1 VLLLLT
7 SLDMLRAQRSR
18 TRSSPD
24 ETEEGVAKEDVAIVP
39 LAVPLLAGPGSIATA
54 MVLVSRG
61 HGASA
66 VLVVVAAIGATCFAT
81 WIMLRAAS
89 RITRAL
95 GCTGMAVIGRVM
107 GLLLAAIAVQILA
120 EGAIEV
126 LPGLAG

>member
-1 VLLLLT
+1 
-7 SLDMLRAQRSR
+7 
-18 TRSSPD
+18 
-24 ETEEGVAKEDVAIVP
+24 
-39 LAVPLLAGPGSIATA
+39 
-54 MVLVSRG
+54 
-61 HGASA
+61 